1 MAAAGEAPRQTFCLS
16 NPSMDQKG
24 LAPHVGFRVP
34 EVCSDTPCSEARK
47 RLSLACSVQPKHML
61 KFFA

>member
-1 MAAAGEAPRQTFCLS
+1 MFCLS